1 MPAHDQQE
9 TRSVRFSMSR
19 LKTWKLKALFAED
32 LAKLGNIVTENKLVA
47 KANAS
52 QFIHVKKKIHVS
64 KNKLNFAA
72 RNQK

>member
-1 MPAHDQQE
+1 MINKKREVCCSLCQDL
-9 TRSVRFSMSR
+9 R
-19 LKTWKLKALFAED
+19 LEKLKALFAKD
-32 LAKLGNIVTENKLVA
+32 LAKVGNIVTENKLVA